1 MRVVHDRCCGLDV
14 HKKSVVA
21 CVITPEARHTKTFGT
36 TTGQL
41 LALADWLQT
50 HHVSHVAME
59 STGVYW
65 KPIYNLLEDA
75 FSVYVVNAHHIKAVP
90 GRKTDVK
97 DAEWIADLLR
107 HGLLQPSFIPDR
119 PQRELRELV
128 RYRRS
133 LVQERSR
140 EANRLAKVL
149 EGANIKLGS
158 VATDILGASGR
169 LMLRALAEGE
179 QDPQVLAQMAR
190 GRLRDKLA
198 ELQAALSGVMG
209 SHQRFLLGVQLRHLE
224 ALEEE
229 IDNLDAEVARRV
241 EEHDE
246 VVRAVDTIPG
256 IGRRTAEVIVA
267 EMGTDMERF
276 ATPGHLASWSGVCP
290 GNNQSADKSRRSA
303 TRKGNPSLRSAL
315 VEAARS
321 AARTKTY
328 LGAQYR
334 RLARRIGANR
344 AAMAVAHS
352 MAVML
357 HTIIKTKR
365 PFADLGSDYFTARDK
380 SVTIRRAV
388 RQLERLGHN
397 VSLEVA

>member
-21 CVITPEARHTKTFGT
+21 CVITPESQHTKTFGT
-36 TTGQL
+36 TTRQL
-41 LALADWLQT
+41 LALADWLRQ
-50 HHVSHVAME
+50 HHVTHVAME

-65 KPIYNLLEDA
+65 KPVYNLLEDT

-97 DAEWIADLLR
+97 DAEWIAELLQ

-128 RYRRS
+128 RYRQS

-140 EANRLAKVL
+140 EVNRLAKVL
-149 EGANIKLGS
+149 EGANIKLAS

-169 LMLRALAEGE
+169 LMLRALAAGQ
-179 QDPQVLAQMAR
+179 QDPEVLAQMAK
-190 GRLRDKLA
+190 GRLRGKLA
-198 ELQAALSGVMG
+198 ELQEALSGVMG

-229 IDNLDAEVARRV
+229 IDKFDAEVARRV
-241 EEHDE
+241 EPHDE
-246 VVRAVDTIPG
+246 VLQAVDTIPG

-276 ATPGHLASWSGVCP
+276 ATPAHLASWSGVCP
-290 GNNQSADKSRRSA
+290 GNNRSADKSRRSP
-303 TRKGNPSLRSAL
+303 TKKGNPSLRSAL

-321 AARTKTY
+321 AARTQTY

-357 HTIIKTKR
+357 HSIIKTR
-365 PFADLGSDYFTARDK
+365 QPFADLGADYFAARDK
-380 SVTIRRAV
+380 SATIDRSV
-388 RQLERLGHN
+388 RQLERLGHK
-397 VSLEVA
+397 VSLEVV